1 MPTFHI
7 TDPDT
12 GRTIQ
17 MTGAKPPA
25 EADIKAAFAKEP
37 QQQPQSS
44 PLSGIESGASSVMRG
59 LGLGV
64 IPDAVSGLMNL
75 PKEAGAIFGGD
86 QAKQQYTQSVANNS
100 FTDPNLSQAL
110 NSGDKN
116 QVGQAVSQ
124 LGTGVGGFNNAMGL
138 TTDVKGAMGVAKGV
152 GTLAKGAGYALTHPT
167 MESAVNAQKAAVT
180 GGSALHDLTPAIQK
194 SLQEA
199 TSGEHKFNANVA
211 KEVQNIWD
219 TKLAAPLTHEEVAFR
234 NNGAGMQ
241 TAFKGVSKLTAEDLL
256 NLRKAVGKQAAF
268 GSNKYSDG
276 AAANKIVYRAIND
289 MLKGAKGVAPKL
301 KAADK
306 LLSAYSNPFF
316 KEGPHIPFTG
326 IKVPYPQ
333 NFQGLPAGA
342 INALLAGVVGDEAVK
357 KLGL

>member
-124 LGTGVGGFNNAMGL
+124 LGTGVGGFNAAAGMVPEVGGAINAI
-138 TTDVKGAMGVAKGV
+138 KGA
-152 GTLAKGAGYALTHPT
+152 GTLARGAGYVARHPT
-167 MESAVNAQKAAVT
+167 MGSAVRAQTAQVAGDAT
-180 GGSALHDLTPAIQK
+180 LHDLTPAIQK

-199 TSGEHKFNANVA
+199 TTGPNKFNANVA

-219 TKLAAPLTHEEVAFR
+219 TKMAAPLTHDELGLR
-234 NNGAGMQ
+234 QAGIQ
-241 TAFKGVSKLTAEDLL
+241 VPTAAMKGVTKLTKQDLL
-256 NLRKAVGKQAAF
+256 HLRQSLNKKAF
-268 GSNKYSDG
+268 GTNTYSDG
-276 AAANKIVYRAIND
+276 KEANQIVYRAIND
-289 MLKGAKGVAPKL
+289 MLKGDKGIAPGLKKPDRL
-301 KAADK
+301 ISAYTKMHGSPAHFVGKAAAGTAVDQTIGRYLPPELRGIID
-306 LLSAYSNPFF
+306 LLVA
-316 KEGPHIPFTG
+316 G
-326 IKVPYPQ
+326 KV
-333 NFQGLPAGA
+333 
-342 INALLAGVVGDEAVK
+342 
-357 KLGL
+357 